1 MKQGRGREELLGGK
15 VIHATDQH
23 NSVVHTSILGVVG
36 WWGWWGAG
44 GDERPQRLHLISHCH
59 GLTAGFI
66 NWLHIIASSF
76 IITY

>member
-23 NSVVHTSILGVVG
+23 DSVVYTSIVGVVG
-36 WWGWWGAG
+36 GGGAG

-66 NWLHIIASSF
+66 NWLHIIASS
-76 IITY
+76 IIIPN